1 MPYVD
6 GLHANAIHEALRL
19 AQTLARDTGATTVA
33 GAAIR
38 SEQAEARR
46 VPRPARGARSEA
58 DARRDREDEPVDEDD
73 PRGRRVDLSA

>member
-19 AQTLARDTGATTVA
+19 AQTQARDTGATTVA

-46 VPRPARGARSEA
+46 VPRSAQGARSDT
-58 DARRDREDEPVDEDD
+58 DAREEREGEPDEDD
-73 PRGRRVDLSA
+73 PRGRTVDLSA